1 MAQSD
6 MPGLI
11 FTTLHKEI
19 INLTIKPGQA
29 VNEADICSRFG
40 ASRTPVRTAFQRLS
54 DAGLLQIIPYKG
66 AFATLLDFDY
76 ITQMIFLRQAVEA
89 KVLTE
94 IIEQADPFVAERIR
108 YSIRC
113 QSLLLSS
120 KFTADEFY
128 EVDSAMHSIWFEHT
142 KREHVWQTIQQFE
155 VHYTRFRMLDI
166 VEVQNFREIVD
177 EHVELLQCI
186 EQHDIAGMER
196 LLDTHLMG
204 GIKRLGDRIHNEFA
218 GYFLNPANQKRA
230 SGARRS

>member
-6 MPGLI
+6 MPSLI

-94 IIEQADPFVAERIR
+94 IIEQADPFVAE
-108 YSIRC
+108 
-113 QSLLLSS
+113 
-120 KFTADEFY
+120 
-128 EVDSAMHSIWFEHT
+128 
-142 KREHVWQTIQQFE
+142 
-155 VHYTRFRMLDI
+155 
-166 VEVQNFREIVD
+166 
-177 EHVELLQCI
+177 
-186 EQHDIAGMER
+186 
-196 LLDTHLMG
+196 
-204 GIKRLGDRIHNEFA
+204 
-218 GYFLNPANQKRA
+218 
-230 SGARRS
+230 